1 MLVYATVLPNLDLD
15 TKIRFLIF
23 ILCFKFQTDLKQKK
37 HVGPVTLLKSL
48 CLKVEASKYNEW

>member
-1 MLVYATVLPNLDLD
+1 MLVYATFLPNLDLD

-37 HVGPVTLLKSL
+37 HIGPVTLLKSL
-48 CLKVEASKYNEW
+48 CLKVEA